1 MPGIMHNLWIILSVV
16 CAGVFSSEHTDGY
29 EGFQIEQYDY
39 QGAPVFDLVRP
50 SEGYHGL
57 VSEDKSVVEVQPTI
71 RAGPDVCAFRIVNK
85 HHGEA
90 PFFIQLKDEE
100 TGEAELFT
108 KRPLNC
114 EKRKNYKFDIT
125 ALSCGGVESANVTV
139 HVSVTDVNEYAPV
152 FVEPSYVVGV
162 DEGRLYQEVLTL
174 QADDQDCSPKFGDI
188 CRYELLTKDQP
199 FSIDGEGVIRNTEP
213 LDYEKS
219 HNHILSVVA
228 YDCGMKRS
236 QPVMVTI
243 KVNRVCH
250 LGWKGIS
257 EHVEYSPGS
266 GRQELFPSASLE
278 LCDVPCHV
286 DRVQARI
293 GLTTSHIGKGCDRDT
308 YSVAAQRKMCGA
320 SSESV
325 ELLPAPGAGKE
336 WTAGLHSDEGH
347 EGDLIFEFEGDSSG
361 VVVPESVLT
370 HNLTSTFT
378 ISTWLKHKSGP
389 STDKHTKEH
398 IMCNADDHKMNRH
411 HMALFVRNCRL
422 ILLLRRDY
430 TEADLNTFQPA
441 EWRWKLPQVCDDE
454 WHHYA
459 VLVNLPQVTL
469 YVDGHLFRPE
479 NGESPEVID
488 DWPLHP
494 TRGINTTTSVGAC
507 WQGSEGHM
515 KHGLNGYMAGLA
527 VLIGKSESPRVLSC
541 LTKCQEALD
550 TPAMELLQ
558 PGMELLTN
566 NEMTQITIEGDNMT
580 NLETLVRRV
589 AYVNGRD
596 YPTPGRRP
604 VALTTSIA
612 CDSGKALKVPTTES
626 FLLVLQPHQPSIE
639 INGTTNFA
647 EEYDSFRMGLRVFPD
662 VGVYL
667 SIAAEE
673 AAPSP
678 GGQMDECIVSVYPPL
693 NPDHE
698 TLVLPDNL
706 IAELGLAASVT
717 RQGVTLS
724 GADTTAHYQTVLR
737 QIHYANRKPAYY
749 LNRAFKLTCSE
760 LAGRFTSNEYVQTVT
775 VIHPQLSVDKASQG
789 SYQGDT
795 LVNEVQQDS
804 QSPAAAV
811 EHHHHITPAPAHA
824 KMSAH
829 HVELKSPHTVND
841 VYFTSNVV
849 DGVAVNS
856 AGHAVTIII
865 VVCVGFL
872 VFMVV
877 LGVIRVRAAHSRHT
891 QDDVADAEMA
901 WDDSSLNIT
910 VNPMEQQLEMAETQR
925 LRDDDDDDDDDSDDG
940 SNFQDDLDTSD
951 EEEEGK
957 PKELEWDD
965 STLKM

>member
-1 MPGIMHNLWIILSVV
+1 MKEAWIILTLAV
-16 CAGVFSSEHTDGY
+16 AGVISSDRSGE
-29 EGFQIEQYDY
+29 
-39 QGAPVFDLVRP
+39 PVFDLVRP

-57 VSEDKSVVEVQPTI
+57 VSEDDTIVELQPAI
-71 RAGPDVCAFRIVNK
+71 RATPDVCSYRIVNK

-90 PFFIQLKDEE
+90 PFVIRLRDRV
-100 TGEAELFT
+100 TGEAELLT

-125 ALSCGGVESANVTV
+125 AVSCEGIESRNITV
-139 HVSVTDVNEYAPV
+139 HVKVNDVNEYAPV

-162 DEGRLYQEVLTL
+162 DEGRLYEEILTL

-188 CRYELLTKDQP
+188 CRYELITRDQP
-199 FSIDGEGVIRNTEP
+199 FSIDSEGVVRNTEP

-250 LGWKGIS
+250 LGWKGINDQ
-257 EHVEYSPGS
+257 VEYSPGS

-278 LCDVPCHV
+278 LCNVPCRV
-286 DRVQARI
+286 ERVQARI

-320 SSESV
+320 SSSSI
-325 ELLPAPGAGKE
+325 ELLPAPGAGKD

-347 EGDLIFEFEGDSSG
+347 EGDLIYEFEGDSSG
-361 VVVPESVLT
+361 AVIPESILN
-370 HNLTSTFT
+370 HNLSSTFT
-378 ISTWLKHKSGP
+378 ISTWLKHKSHP
-389 STDKHTKEH
+389 NADKHTKEH
-398 IMCNADDHKMNRH
+398 ILCNADDHKMNRH
-411 HMALFVRNCRL
+411 HMSMFVRNCRL

-430 TEADLNTFQPA
+430 TEANLNTFQPA
-441 EWRWKLPQVCDDE
+441 EWRWKLPQVCDNE
-454 WHHYA
+454 WHHYSA
-459 VLVNLPQVTL
+459 HVKMPEVTL
-469 YVDGHLFRPE
+469 YVDGHIFRPE

-494 TRGINTTTSVGAC
+494 TRGINTTMTVGAC
-507 WQGSEGHM
+507 WQGSENSM
-515 KHGLNGYMAGLA
+515 RHGLTGYLAGLS
-527 VLIGKSESPRVLSC
+527 VLVGALESPRVLSC
-541 LTKCQEALD
+541 LTRCQEALD

-558 PGMELLTN
+558 PSMELLTN
-566 NEMTQITIEGDNMT
+566 NEMTQITIEGNNVT
-580 NLETLVRRV
+580 NLETLMRRV

-596 YPTPGRRP
+596 FPTPGRRP
-604 VALTTSIA
+604 VSVTTNIL
-612 CDSGKALKVPTTES
+612 CDSGKALKVATAQS
-626 FLLVLQPHQPSIE
+626 FVVVMQPHQPSIE
-639 INGTTNFA
+639 LNGTTNFA
-647 EEYDSFRMGLRVFPD
+647 EEYESFRQGLRVFPD

-667 SIAAEE
+667 SAAAEE
-673 AAPSP
+673 ATAPTP
-678 GGQMDECIVSVYPPL
+678 GGQLDECVVSVYPPL

-717 RQGVTLS
+717 RQGATIS
-724 GADTTAHYQTVLR
+724 GAHTTHHYQSILR

-749 LNRAFKLTCSE
+749 LNRAFKLSCSE
-760 LAGRFTSNEYVQTVT
+760 LGGRFTSNEYVQTVT
-775 VIHPQLSVDKASQG
+775 VIHPQLSVDKGLGLSG
-789 SYQGDT
+789 LGGP
-795 LVNEVQQDS
+795 LGNNPLHDS
-804 QSPAAAV
+804 QNQSPLNQNSEGGARSS
-811 EHHHHITPAPAHA
+811 HHNPPPIPAHA
-824 KMSAH
+824 KLSAH
-829 HVELKSPHTVND
+829 HVELKPAHPVND
-841 VYFTSNVV
+841 VYFTSNGME
-849 DGVAVNS
+849 GVAVNS

-877 LGVIRVRAAHSRHT
+877 LGVIRVRAAHTRHT
-891 QDDVADAEMA
+891 HEDVADAEMA

-910 VNPMEQQLEMAETQR
+910 VNPMEQQLELAETQR
-925 LRDDDDDDDDDSDDG
+925 LREDDDDDDDSSDDG
-940 SNFQDDLDTSD
+940 NNYSDDLDSSD
-951 EEEEGK
+951 EDEGK

-965 STLKM
+965 STLKI

>member
-1 MPGIMHNLWIILSVV
+1 MKEAWIILTLAV
-16 CAGVFSSEHTDGY
+16 AGVISSDRSGE
-29 EGFQIEQYDY
+29 
-39 QGAPVFDLVRP
+39 PVFDLVRP

-57 VSEDKSVVEVQPTI
+57 VSEDDTIVELQPAI
-71 RAGPDVCAFRIVNK
+71 RATPDVCSYRIVNK

-90 PFFIQLKDEE
+90 PFVIRLRDRV
-100 TGEAELFT
+100 TGEAELLT

-125 ALSCGGVESANVTV
+125 AVSCEGIESRNITV
-139 HVSVTDVNEYAPV
+139 HVKVNDVNEYAPV

-162 DEGRLYQEVLTL
+162 DEGRLYEEILTL

-188 CRYELLTKDQP
+188 CRYELITRDQP
-199 FSIDGEGVIRNTEP
+199 FSIDSEGVVRNTEP

-250 LGWKGIS
+250 LGWKGINDQ
-257 EHVEYSPGS
+257 VEYSPGS

-278 LCDVPCHV
+278 LCNVPCRV
-286 DRVQARI
+286 ERVQARI

-320 SSESV
+320 SSSSI
-325 ELLPAPGAGKE
+325 ELLPAPGAGKD

-347 EGDLIFEFEGDSSG
+347 EGDLIYEFEGDSSG
-361 VVVPESVLT
+361 AVIPESILN
-370 HNLTSTFT
+370 HNLSSTFT
-378 ISTWLKHKSGP
+378 ISTWLKHKSHP
-389 STDKHTKEH
+389 NADKHTKEH
-398 IMCNADDHKMNRH
+398 ILCNADDHKMNRH
-411 HMALFVRNCRL
+411 HMSMFVRNCRL

-430 TEADLNTFQPA
+430 TEANLNTFQPA
-441 EWRWKLPQVCDDE
+441 EWRWKLPQVCDNE
-454 WHHYA
+454 WHHYSA
-459 VLVNLPQVTL
+459 HVKMPEVTL
-469 YVDGHLFRPE
+469 YVDGHIFRPE

-494 TRGINTTTSVGAC
+494 TRGINTTMTVGAC
-507 WQGSEGHM
+507 WQGSENGM
-515 KHGLNGYMAGLA
+515 RHGLTGYLAGLS
-527 VLIGKSESPRVLSC
+527 VLVGALESPRVLSC
-541 LTKCQEALD
+541 LTRCQEALD

-558 PGMELLTN
+558 PSMELLTN
-566 NEMTQITIEGDNMT
+566 NEMTQITIEGNNVT
-580 NLETLVRRV
+580 NLETLIRRV

-596 YPTPGRRP
+596 FPTPGRRP
-604 VALTTSIA
+604 VSVTTNIL
-612 CDSGKALKVPTTES
+612 CDSGKALKVATAQS
-626 FLLVLQPHQPSIE
+626 FVVVMQPHQPSIE
-639 INGTTNFA
+639 LNGTTNFA
-647 EEYDSFRMGLRVFPD
+647 EEYESFRQGLRVFPD

-667 SIAAEE
+667 SAAAEE
-673 AAPSP
+673 ATAPTP
-678 GGQMDECIVSVYPPL
+678 GGQLDECVVSVYPPL

-717 RQGVTLS
+717 RQGATIS
-724 GADTTAHYQTVLR
+724 GAHTTHHYQSILR

-749 LNRAFKLTCSE
+749 LNRAFKLSCSE
-760 LAGRFTSNEYVQTVT
+760 LGGRFTSNEYVQTVT
-775 VIHPQLSVDKASQG
+775 VIHPQLSVDKGLGLSG
-789 SYQGDT
+789 LGGP
-795 LVNEVQQDS
+795 LGNNPLHDS
-804 QSPAAAV
+804 QNQSPLNQNSEGGARSS
-811 EHHHHITPAPAHA
+811 HHNPPPIPAHA
-824 KMSAH
+824 KLSAH
-829 HVELKSPHTVND
+829 HVELKPAHPVND
-841 VYFTSNVV
+841 VYFTSNGME
-849 DGVAVNS
+849 GVAVNS

-877 LGVIRVRAAHSRHT
+877 LGVIRVRAAHTRHT
-891 QDDVADAEMA
+891 HEDVADAEMA

-910 VNPMEQQLEMAETQR
+910 VNPMEQQLELAETQR
-925 LRDDDDDDDDDSDDG
+925 LREDDDDDDDSSDDG
-940 SNFQDDLDTSD
+940 NNYSDDLDSSD
-951 EEEEGK
+951 EDEGK

-965 STLKM
+965 STLKI